1 VDSVTGLAAPPAW
14 TDEEL
19 ESQRRVAIALF
30 IEERMA
36 EGSASYRAYFAANVD
51 LLERLFEDTDDLLAF
66 ADGTALAARPP
77 LLQVARYLAAPAISG
92 DDLDTLAGRAISD
105 RRRLDSELGRMAAE
119 VILAAVDP
127 ERFPWLVG
135 TRPRSPTAQERS
147 LAIRWT
153 AGLRAAQQAQ
163 MGRRSESADRQEAAV
178 RALLAAHGFEE
189 VARRPITV
197 GGGLE
202 PGEFCRETR
211 VIGRKCD
218 VPARLRDRRFLLLEC
233 KVSNSPVNSVKRLNN
248 DVLVKAGV
256 WRQAFGQTAITA
268 AVLAGVYK
276 LTNLRD
282 AQDGGVGIFWEHDLK
297 PLEDF
302 LEQTSA

>member
-1 VDSVTGLAAPPAW
+1 MTGLVAPRVW

-19 ESQRRVAIALF
+19 ERQRRQAIARF
-30 IEERMA
+30 IEDRMA
-36 EGSASYRAYFAANVD
+36 EGSASYRAHFTANVELIEQLFADTND
-51 LLERLFEDTDDLLAF
+51 LLVF
-66 ADGTALAARPP
+66 ADGAALAARPP

-92 DDLDTLAGRAISD
+92 DDLDTLAGKAISD
-105 RRRLDSELGRMAAE
+105 RRHLALELGRMAAE

-135 TRPRSPTAQERS
+135 TRPRPPKIQERS
-147 LAIRWT
+147 LAVRWT

-178 RALLAAHGFEE
+178 RALLGAHGFEE

-211 VIGRKCD
+211 VVGRKCD
-218 VPARLRDRRFLLLEC
+218 VPTRLRDRRFLLLEC

-256 WRQAFGQTAITA
+256 WRQAFGQTAITG
-268 AVLAGVYK
+268 AVLAGVFK

-282 AQDGGVGIFWEHDLK
+282 AQEGGVAIFWEHDLA
-297 PLEDF
+297 PLADF
-302 LEQTSA
+302 LERTSA

>member
-1 VDSVTGLAAPPAW
+1 VTGLATLPAW
-14 TDEEL
+14 TDDEL
-19 ESQRRVAIALF
+19 ERQRREAIAVF

-51 LLERLFEDTDDLLAF
+51 LIEQLFADTDDLLAF
-66 ADGTALAARPP
+66 AGGAALAARPP

-105 RRRLDSELGRMAAE
+105 RRHLDLELSRLAAE

-135 TRPRSPTAQERS
+135 TRPRPPSMEERS

-178 RALLAAHGFEE
+178 RILLGAHGFEE

-211 VIGRKCD
+211 VVGRKCD
-218 VPARLRDRRFLLLEC
+218 VPARLRDRRFLLVEC
-233 KVSNSPVNSVKRLNN
+233 KVSNSSVNSVKRLNN

-282 AQDGGVGIFWEHDLK
+282 AQEGGVAIFWEHDLG
-297 PLEDF
+297 PLAEF
-302 LEQTSA
+302 LDQTSA